1 MNIFVLDLDPVLA
14 ARMHCDKHIPKMCVE
29 AAQMMASAL
38 RRHGATDEQMPLTK
52 SGTPYK
58 GGYAHHPCTVWAG
71 DTRANFDWLA
81 EHALVLCEEYTS
93 RFGKTHACVQPIER
107 MADMGSIIP
116 EGDLTPFALAMPDE
130 YRPRT
135 WATKTTQEPIMRS
148 CGDTAVQAYRR
159 YYHSKQFAK
168 WEKGTPAPDW
178 WQGVEVTA

>member
-1 MNIFVLDLDPVLA
+1 MNIFVLDLDPVVA

-58 GGYAHHPCTVWAG
+58 GGYHHHPCTVWAG
-71 DTRANFDWLA
+71 DSEANFIWLA
-81 EHALVLCEEYTS
+81 THALQLCYEYKK
-93 RFGKTHACVQPIER
+93 RFGKTHACEGPIR
-107 MADMGSIIP
+107 FMGHLSIMIP
-116 EGDLTPFALAMPDE
+116 TGELTPFAIAIADHMECRKLPDFDNMSAVE
-130 YRPRT
+130 KYR
-135 WATKTTQEPIMRS
+135 
-148 CGDTAVQAYRR
+148 AYYNHDKR
-159 YYHSKQFAK
+159 YFAK